1 MRLSLLLGFIGSL
14 LTSSAPSTTTTEQ
27 TLTVAFLYNFL
38 KFTEWPKTTLTSDT
52 LTICFTDSTP
62 FHSELAAISGRPAQ
76 NKTVQMKR
84 VELGDNLN
92 TCQLLFIPREEKPVR
107 IRDWLKN
114 VNNLPILVVGNL
126 DDFLEL
132 GGMIVLLEDNNRLQ
146 FEVNLVPVVKAGLK
160 LNAQLLKIAHQ
171 VKGN

>member
-1 MRLSLLLGFIGSL
+1 
-14 LTSSAPSTTTTEQ
+14 
-27 TLTVAFLYNFL
+27 
-38 KFTEWPKTTLTSDT
+38 
-52 LTICFTDSTP
+52 
-62 FHSELAAISGRPAQ
+62 
-76 NKTVQMKR
+76 MKR